1 MNATQ
6 SSTTNI
12 VRRAKACNTCR
23 RKKVKCDG
31 KRPICSPCHAFNLSC
46 GYQDVMDRRKRES
59 RTYVEQLEKRIEKM
73 QEQLESLTRSGSE
86 IQRGVENTRRSTS
99 PGTSVESNT
108 NYGEPEDPTDG
119 DNIPNMPQVTSD
131 KGPRLPAEND
141 QSIVIDAQDGKM
153 RYFGASSAFSALTN
167 AELNRLE
174 AQPDT
179 GVWRRAPQRSASPWQ
194 LSSWIPHILQDGL
207 ERRIVE
213 PLPCKDTTV
222 QLAREYFA
230 TFNQAI
236 PLFEEASFMR
246 SVDRQYSWNPDNSAS
261 WWISLNIALA
271 ISYRERAHASSDPSD
286 DWKKSLGHVKNALNA
301 VVDVFLRNTDIAAV
315 QGFLGLA
322 LYFQGTPNPQALL
335 MFAAAAMRLAQSIG
349 LHRGNGSG
357 ASPEAEHRRRVY
369 WIAFILD
376 SDISIRV
383 GRPPVQD
390 FEDYDTHLPTEN
402 PPDGKGVLMIDGTRM
417 NYFRLLAQLAQ
428 IQRLVY
434 RKLYTVTVR
443 QESSDD
449 VIERIKS
456 CEDALLSWKKT
467 LHSRLQPQRRFSCEP
482 TYFLQHVLRLHFAY
496 NCCYSNLYQVCVFQ
510 ANAIE
515 RSRQGTDEGI
525 APIVSR
531 SLDAARSALALLSHV
546 PSLGSTYKW
555 NIIYF
560 PAAACVPLA
569 LRILA
574 QPAHSDAG
582 DDLLMVQNVI
592 GFLARTSSEEPNT
605 YVDFV
610 LGMCSDLER
619 SARRAFM
626 TAKPA
631 RNHHPA
637 IMQNNENDGPSLS
650 SHEINQNTA
659 PNFSDT
665 LSTPFASASAADMA
679 SAQFTNVMQQ
689 GPYPDIGFLGPST
702 VDQAANWQWSL
713 PPFWNWQD
721 LVSGAPSFPVVPG
734 VDIPEANMPDT

>member
-1 MNATQ
+1 MNKTQ

-59 RTYVEQLEKRIEKM
+59 RTYVERLEKRIEKM
-73 QEQLESLTRSGSE
+73 QEQLESLTSSGTQG
-86 IQRGVENTRRSTS
+86 QRGVEKENTRRSTS
-99 PGTSVESNT
+99 PGSSVESST
-108 NYGEPEDPTDG
+108 NYREPEDPTDG
-119 DNIPNMPQVTSD
+119 DNIPGMSQVPSD
-131 KGPRLPAEND
+131 KGPHPPAEND

-167 AELNRLE
+167 AELNGLE
-174 AQPDT
+174 AQPDI
-179 GVWRRAPQRSASPWQ
+179 GVWRRAPQRSANPWQ
-194 LSSWIPHILQDGL
+194 LSSWVPQILQDGL
-207 ERRIVE
+207 ERRIFE

-222 QLAREYFA
+222 QLMREYFA

-236 PLFEEASFMR
+236 PLFEEGSFMR

-286 DWKKSLGHVKNALNA
+286 KWKKSLGHVKNALNA
-301 VVDVFLRNTDIAAV
+301 VVDVFLQNTDIAAV
-315 QGFLGLA
+315 QGLLGLA
-322 LYFQGTPNPQALL
+322 LYFQGTPNPQALF

-349 LHRGNGSG
+349 LHRDNGAG
-357 ASPEAEHRRRVY
+357 ASPEAEHRRRMY

-390 FEDYDTHLPTEN
+390 IEDYDTNLPTEN
-402 PPDGKGVLMIDGTRM
+402 PPDGRGILTIDGTRM

-434 RKLYTVTVR
+434 RKLYTVTIR
-443 QESSDD
+443 RESSDD

-467 LHSRLQPQRRFSCEP
+467 LHSRLQPQRRLYCKP

-496 NCCYSNLYQVCVFQ
+496 NCCYSNLYQHV
-510 ANAIE
+510 
-515 RSRQGTDEGI
+515 
-525 APIVSR
+525 
-531 SLDAARSALALLSHV
+531 LHWLYYHMYLRSALPTS
-546 PSLGSTYKW
+546 
-555 NIIYF
+555 
-560 PAAACVPLA
+560 ACVPLA

-574 QPAHSDAG
+574 QPTHSDAG
-582 DDLLMVQNVI
+582 DDLSMVQNVVK
-592 GFLARTSSEEPNT
+592 LLTCTSSEEPHT
-605 YVDFV
+605 YIDFV

-619 SARRAFM
+619 SARRAFL
-626 TAKPA
+626 TAQPA
-631 RNHHPA
+631 RHHHPA
-637 IMQNNENDGPSLS
+637 TMQNNENDRPSLS
-650 SHEINQNTA
+650 SPGINQNTA
-659 PNFSDT
+659 PNLSDA
-665 LSTPFASASAADMA
+665 LPTPFGSASAANMG
-679 SAQFTNVMQQ
+679 SAQFTNVMPQ
-689 GPYPDIGFLGPST
+689 GPYPDIGFLGPFNE
-702 VDQAANWQWSL
+702 VDQATNWQWSL

>member
-1 MNATQ
+1 MNKTQ

-31 KRPICSPCHAFNLSC
+31 KRPICSPCHAFQLSC

-73 QEQLESLTRSGSE
+73 QEQLESLTRSGTQ
-86 IQRGVENTRRSTS
+86 IQRGVEDSRRSTS
-99 PGTSVESNT
+99 PGTSVESST

-119 DNIPNMPQVTSD
+119 DNIPGMPQVPSD
-131 KGPRLPAEND
+131 KGSHPPAESD

-167 AELNRLE
+167 AELNGLE
-174 AQPDT
+174 AQPAT
-179 GVWRRAPQRSASPWQ
+179 GIWRRAPQRSANPWP
-194 LSSWIPHILQDGL
+194 LSSWIPQILQDGL
-207 ERRIVE
+207 ERRVFE
-213 PLPCKDTTV
+213 PLPCKNTTV
-222 QLAREYFA
+222 QLVREYFA

-236 PLFEEASFMR
+236 PLLEEASFMR

-286 DWKKSLGHVKNALNA
+286 NWKKSLGHVKNALNA
-301 VVDVFLRNTDIAAV
+301 VVDVFLQNTDIAAV
-315 QGFLGLA
+315 QGLLGLA

-349 LHRGNGSG
+349 LHRENGSG

-390 FEDYDTHLPTEN
+390 FEDYDTHLPTED
-402 PPDGKGVLMIDGTRM
+402 PPDGRGILTIDGTRM
-417 NYFRLLAQLAQ
+417 NYFRLLAQIAQ

-434 RKLYTVTVR
+434 KKLYTVTVR
-443 QESSDD
+443 RESSDD

-467 LHSRLQPQRRFSCEP
+467 LHSKLQPQRRFSCKP

-496 NCCYSNLYQVCVFQ
+496 NCCYSNLYQACHVLHWLYY
-510 ANAIE
+510 
-515 RSRQGTDEGI
+515 RMY
-525 APIVSR
+525 
-531 SLDAARSALALLSHV
+531 LRSALPTS
-546 PSLGSTYKW
+546 
-555 NIIYF
+555 
-560 PAAACVPLA
+560 ACVPLA

-582 DDLLMVQNVI
+582 DDLSMVQDVVK
-592 GFLARTSSEEPNT
+592 FLTCTSSEEPNT

-626 TAKPA
+626 TAQPA

-637 IMQNNENDGPSLS
+637 IMQNNENDRPSLS
-650 SHEINQNTA
+650 RHGVNQNTA
-659 PNFSDT
+659 SNISDT
-665 LSTPFASASAADMA
+665 LSTPFASASAANMGN
-679 SAQFTNVMQQ
+679 AQFTNVTPQ
-689 GPYPDIGFLGPST
+689 GPYPDIGFPGPFNE
-702 VDQAANWQWSL
+702 VDQTANWQWSL

-734 VDIPEANMPDT
+734 VDIPEANMSDT

>member
-1 MNATQ
+1 
-6 SSTTNI
+6 
-12 VRRAKACNTCR
+12 
-23 RKKVKCDG
+23 
-31 KRPICSPCHAFNLSC
+31 
-46 GYQDVMDRRKRES
+46 MDRRKRES

-73 QEQLESLTRSGSE
+73 QEQLESLTRSGTQ

-99 PGTSVESNT
+99 PGSSVESNT
-108 NYGEPEDPTDG
+108 NYEEPEDPTDG
-119 DNIPNMPQVTSD
+119 DKIPGMPQVPSD
-131 KGPRLPAEND
+131 KGPHPPTEND

-153 RYFGASSAFSALTN
+153 RYF
-167 AELNRLE
+167 E

-179 GVWRRAPQRSASPWQ
+179 GVWRRAPQRSANPWQ
-194 LSSWIPHILQDGL
+194 LSSWIPQILRDGL
-207 ERRIVE
+207 ERRIFE

-222 QLAREYFA
+222 QLVREYFT
-230 TFNQAI
+230 TFNQAL
-236 PLFEEASFMR
+236 PLFEEASFMK

-271 ISYRERAHASSDPSD
+271 ISYRERAHASSDASD
-286 DWKKSLGHVKNALNA
+286 NWKKSLGHVKNALNA
-301 VVDVFLRNTDIAAV
+301 VVDVFLQNTDIAAV
-315 QGFLGLA
+315 QGLLGLA

-349 LHRGNGSG
+349 LHRENGSG

-402 PPDGKGVLMIDGTRM
+402 PPDGRGILTID
-417 NYFRLLAQLAQ
+417 
-428 IQRLVY
+428 
-434 RKLYTVTVR
+434 
-443 QESSDD
+443 
-449 VIERIKS
+449 
-456 CEDALLSWKKT
+456 
-467 LHSRLQPQRRFSCEP
+467 
-482 TYFLQHVLRLHFAY
+482 
-496 NCCYSNLYQVCVFQ
+496 
-510 ANAIE
+510 
-515 RSRQGTDEGI
+515 
-525 APIVSR
+525 
-531 SLDAARSALALLSHV
+531 ARSALALLSHV

-582 DDLLMVQNVI
+582 DDLSMVQDVI
-592 GFLARTSSEEPNT
+592 KFLTCTSSEEPNT

-619 SARRAFM
+619 SARRAFL
-626 TAKPA
+626 TAQPA

-637 IMQNNENDGPSLS
+637 IMQNNENDRPSIS
-650 SHEINQNTA
+650 SLGINQTTA
-659 PNFSDT
+659 SNISDA
-665 LSTPFASASAADMA
+665 LPTPFSSTSAANMG
-679 SAQFTNVMQQ
+679 SAQFTNVMPQ
-689 GPYPDIGFLGPST
+689 GPYPDIGFLGPFNDI
-702 VDQAANWQWSL
+702 DQAANWQWSL

>member
-1 MNATQ
+1 MNGTQ
-6 SSTTNI
+6 SSTANI

-31 KRPICSPCHAFNLSC
+31 KRPICSPCHAFNLTC

-59 RTYVEQLEKRIEKM
+59 RPYVEQLEKRIEKM
-73 QEQLESLTRSGSE
+73 QEQLESLTRSGTE

-99 PGTSVESNT
+99 PGTSVESST
-108 NYGEPEDPTDG
+108 NLGEPEDQTDG
-119 DNIPNMPQVTSD
+119 DSIPGMSQVPSD
-131 KGPRLPAEND
+131 KGPHPPAEND

-167 AELNRLE
+167 AELNGLE
-174 AQPDT
+174 AQPDI
-179 GVWRRAPQRSASPWQ
+179 GVWRRAPQRSANPWQ
-194 LSSWIPHILQDGL
+194 LSSWVPQILQDGL
-207 ERRIVE
+207 ERRIFE

-222 QLAREYFA
+222 QLVREYFA

-236 PLFEEASFMR
+236 PLFEEGSFMR
-246 SVDRQYSWNPDNSAS
+246 SVDRQYSWNPDNNAS

-286 DWKKSLGHVKNALNA
+286 NWRKSLGHVKNALNA

-315 QGFLGLA
+315 QGLLGLA

-349 LHRGNGSG
+349 LHRENGSG

-390 FEDYDTHLPTEN
+390 LEDYDTHLPTEN
-402 PPDGKGVLMIDGTRM
+402 PPDGRGILTIDGIRM

-428 IQRLVY
+428 IQQLVY
-434 RKLYTVTVR
+434 KKLYT
-443 QESSDD
+443 
-449 VIERIKS
+449 
-456 CEDALLSWKKT
+456 
-467 LHSRLQPQRRFSCEP
+467 
-482 TYFLQHVLRLHFAY
+482 
-496 NCCYSNLYQVCVFQ
+496 VCVFQ

-515 RSRQGTDEGI
+515 RSRQGTDEDI

-531 SLDAARSALALLSHV
+531 SLDAARSALALLPHV
-546 PSLGSTYKW
+546 PSLGSTSKW

-569 LRILA
+569 LGILA
-574 QPAHSDAG
+574 QPAHSEAG
-582 DDLLMVQNVI
+582 DDLSMIQDVI
-592 GFLARTSSEEPNT
+592 KFLTCTSSEEPNT

-619 SARRAFM
+619 SARRAFL
-626 TAKPA
+626 TAQPA

-637 IMQNNENDGPSLS
+637 IMQNNENDRPSLS
-650 SHEINQNTA
+650 SHGINQNTA
-659 PNFSDT
+659 PNLSDA
-665 LSTPFASASAADMA
+665 LPTPFGSASAANMG
-679 SAQFTNVMQQ
+679 SAQFTNVTPQ
-689 GPYPDIGFLGPST
+689 GPYPDIGFPGPFNE
-702 VDQAANWQWSL
+702 VDQTANWQWSL

-721 LVSGAPSFPVVPG
+721 LVSGVPTFPVVPG
-734 VDIPEANMPDT
+734 VDIPESNMPDT

>member
-1 MNATQ
+1 
-6 SSTTNI
+6 
-12 VRRAKACNTCR
+12 
-23 RKKVKCDG
+23 
-31 KRPICSPCHAFNLSC
+31 
-46 GYQDVMDRRKRES
+46 MDRRKRES

-73 QEQLESLTRSGSE
+73 QEQLESLTRSGTQ

-99 PGTSVESNT
+99 PGSSVESNT
-108 NYGEPEDPTDG
+108 NYEEPEDPTDG
-119 DNIPNMPQVTSD
+119 DKIPGMPQVPSD
-131 KGPRLPAEND
+131 KGPHPPTEND

-153 RYFGASSAFSALTN
+153 RYFAL
-167 AELNRLE
+167 
-174 AQPDT
+174 
-179 GVWRRAPQRSASPWQ
+179 
-194 LSSWIPHILQDGL
+194 
-207 ERRIVE
+207 
-213 PLPCKDTTV
+213 
-222 QLAREYFA
+222 
-230 TFNQAI
+230 
-236 PLFEEASFMR
+236 PLFEEASFMK

-271 ISYRERAHASSDPSD
+271 ISYRERAHASSDASD
-286 DWKKSLGHVKNALNA
+286 NWKKSLGHVKNALNA
-301 VVDVFLRNTDIAAV
+301 VVDVFLQNTDIAAV
-315 QGFLGLA
+315 QGLLGLA

-349 LHRGNGSG
+349 LHRENGSG

-402 PPDGKGVLMIDGTRM
+402 PPDGRGILTIDGTRM

-434 RKLYTVTVR
+434 RKLYTVTV
-443 QESSDD
+443 
-449 VIERIKS
+449 
-456 CEDALLSWKKT
+456 
-467 LHSRLQPQRRFSCEP
+467 
-482 TYFLQHVLRLHFAY
+482 
-496 NCCYSNLYQVCVFQ
+496 CVFQ

-515 RSRQGTDEGI
+515 RSRQGTDENI

-555 NIIYF
+555 
-560 PAAACVPLA
+560 
-569 LRILA
+569 ILA

-582 DDLLMVQNVI
+582 DDLSMVQDVI
-592 GFLARTSSEEPNT
+592 KFLTCTSSEEPNT

-619 SARRAFM
+619 SARRAFL
-626 TAKPA
+626 TAQPA

-637 IMQNNENDGPSLS
+637 IMQNNENDRPSIS
-650 SHEINQNTA
+650 SLGINQTTA
-659 PNFSDT
+659 SNISDA
-665 LSTPFASASAADMA
+665 LPTPFSSTSAANMG
-679 SAQFTNVMQQ
+679 SAQFTNVMPQ
-689 GPYPDIGFLGPST
+689 GPYPDIGFLGPFNDI
-702 VDQAANWQWSL
+702 DQAANWQWSL

>member
-1 MNATQ
+1 
-6 SSTTNI
+6 
-12 VRRAKACNTCR
+12 
-23 RKKVKCDG
+23 
-31 KRPICSPCHAFNLSC
+31 
-46 GYQDVMDRRKRES
+46 MDRRKRES

-73 QEQLESLTRSGSE
+73 QEQLESLTRSGTQ

-99 PGTSVESNT
+99 PGSSVESNT
-108 NYGEPEDPTDG
+108 NYEEPEDPTDG
-119 DNIPNMPQVTSD
+119 DKIPGMPQVPSD
-131 KGPRLPAEND
+131 KGPHPPTEND

-179 GVWRRAPQRSASPWQ
+179 GVWRRAPQRSANPWQ
-194 LSSWIPHILQDGL
+194 LSSWIPQILRDGL
-207 ERRIVE
+207 ERRIFE

-222 QLAREYFA
+222 QLVREYFT
-230 TFNQAI
+230 TFNQAL
-236 PLFEEASFMR
+236 PLFEEASFMK

-271 ISYRERAHASSDPSD
+271 ISYRERAHASSDASD
-286 DWKKSLGHVKNALNA
+286 NWKKSLGHVKNALNA
-301 VVDVFLRNTDIAAV
+301 VVDVFLQNTDIAAV
-315 QGFLGLA
+315 QGLLGLA

-349 LHRGNGSG
+349 LHRENGSG

-402 PPDGKGVLMIDGTRM
+402 PPDGRGILTIDGTRM

-434 RKLYTVTVR
+434 RKLYTVTV
-443 QESSDD
+443 
-449 VIERIKS
+449 
-456 CEDALLSWKKT
+456 
-467 LHSRLQPQRRFSCEP
+467 
-482 TYFLQHVLRLHFAY
+482 
-496 NCCYSNLYQVCVFQ
+496 CVFQ

-515 RSRQGTDEGI
+515 RSRQGTDENI

-582 DDLLMVQNVI
+582 DDLSMVQDVI
-592 GFLARTSSEEPNT
+592 KFLTCTSSEEPNT

-619 SARRAFM
+619 SARRAFL
-626 TAKPA
+626 TAQPA

-637 IMQNNENDGPSLS
+637 IMQNNENDRPSIS
-650 SHEINQNTA
+650 SLGINQTTA
-659 PNFSDT
+659 SNISDA
-665 LSTPFASASAADMA
+665 LPTPFSSTSAANMG
-679 SAQFTNVMQQ
+679 SAQFTNVMPQ
-689 GPYPDIGFLGPST
+689 GPYPDIGFLGPFNDI
-702 VDQAANWQWSL
+702 DQAANWQWSL